1 MSTKVRFQLSSPLSF
16 FLYLYISIS
25 MEIFFSYNA
34 CARKLNF
41 LMSTWWGTNE
51 REVNGRTTSEY
62 KIKYSAVLFN
72 SWIISLNILQSNM
85 NSSALIF
92 LFISYVYFLD
102 PFCFT
107 LHPLPSSALFEN
119 TVLQVK
125 WISWKNIRLPD

>member
-1 MSTKVRFQLSSPLSF
+1 MSTKVRFQLSSPLTF

-25 MEIFFSYNA
+25 MEIFFFLYNA

-51 REVNGRTTSEY
+51 REVNGRTISEY
-62 KIKYSAVLFN
+62 KTKYSAVLFN

-92 LFISYVYFLD
+92 LFISYVFFPQPLLFY
-102 PFCFT
+102 PPPTIQQCIIWKYRFT
-107 LHPLPSSALFEN
+107 SKVDKLESY
-119 TVLQVK
+119 
-125 WISWKNIRLPD
+125 

>member
-16 FLYLYISIS
+16 FFCIYIFPFQWR
-25 MEIFFSYNA
+25 FFFLYNA
-34 CARKLNF
+34 YARKLNF

-62 KIKYSAVLFN
+62 KTKYSAVLFN

-92 LFISYVYFLD
+92 LFISYVFFPRPLLFY
-102 PFCFT
+102 PPPTIRRCIIWKYRFT
-107 LHPLPSSALFEN
+107 SKVDKLESY
-119 TVLQVK
+119 
-125 WISWKNIRLPD
+125 